1 MHGSLINQQ
10 NKHVKKLFVSISCS
24 ALLFFTLNTN
34 MMSTSSANIN
44 KHASANDIPWQLV
57 VFDVGQGLSVL
68 IQRSSKSILYDTG
81 ASYPSGFNMADA
93 VILPY
98 LQHTG
103 VDQLDKMII
112 SHSDNDHAGGLNEL
126 QESIDINELL
136 YNANPLEKNA
146 TCLHGK
152 AFLWQNLHIKMVWPK
167 TIVSEEND
175 DSCVLLIS
183 DGKHSVLLT
192 GDISKK
198 VEAALLRQY
207 PELNADI
214 IIVPHHG
221 SKTSSS
227 DLFLTTLQPSFAVVS
242 AGYMNRWHM
251 PVTEV
256 VQRYQQHNIELL
268 NTATSGQIIF
278 TMSEQGISKQS
289 YYRDLWP
296 FWFAH

>member
-1 MHGSLINQQ
+1 M
-10 NKHVKKLFVSISCS
+10 
-24 ALLFFTLNTN
+24 T
-34 MMSTSSANIN
+34 
-44 KHASANDIPWQLV
+44 WQLV

-68 IQRSSKSILYDTG
+68 IQKEDKTILYDTG
-81 ASYPSGFNMADA
+81 AAYPSGFTMADA

-103 VDQLDKMII
+103 VTQLDKMIV
-112 SHSDNDHAGGLNEL
+112 SHSDNDHAGGLTKI
-126 QESIDINELL
+126 QKSIGINELIF
-136 YNANPLEKNA
+136 NIQSEGGQAERVNTTKTKANSI
-146 TCLHGK
+146 CLQGK
-152 AFLWQNLHIKMVWPK
+152 SFYWQNLYIKMLWPQK
-167 TIVSEEND
+167 ILSNEND

-183 DGKHSVLLT
+183 DGKHRVLLT

-198 VEAALLRQY
+198 VEALLVKQY

-214 IIVPHHG
+214 LIVPHHG

-227 DLFLTTLQPSFAVVS
+227 DLFITKIQPSVAVVS
-242 AGYMNRWHM
+242 AGYLNRWHM

-256 VQRYQQHNIELL
+256 VQRYQQHNIKLL
-268 NTATSGQIIF
+268 NTAKSGQIIF
-278 TMSEQGISKQS
+278 TLSEEGIKQQS